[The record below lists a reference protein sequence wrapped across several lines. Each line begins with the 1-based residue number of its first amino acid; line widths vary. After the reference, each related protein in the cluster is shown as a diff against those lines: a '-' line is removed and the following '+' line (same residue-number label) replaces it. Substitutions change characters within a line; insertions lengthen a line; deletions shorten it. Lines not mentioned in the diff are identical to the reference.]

1 MLITIS
7 SGCIDEGKASVTLGR
22 LRSSSRSSSEKRD
35 ETRKKI
41 SSKKTTSINGVILSE
56 LIAEVRG
63 NVGYPLLEPQNHMT
77 MYFKFGMYRDP
88 LPGTIHFHF
97 DNFRQGTS
105 RMDV

>member
-1 MLITIS
+1 MYGPNTE
-7 SGCIDEGKASVTLGR
+7 GEIDIWA
-22 LRSSSRSSSEKRD
+22 
-35 ETRKKI
+35 
-41 SSKKTTSINGVILSE
+41 NGE